1 MRNRRRRRPWD
12 FAITHTTKPFHIAC
26 CRDVWQHSIAT
37 GLHAY
42 LLAIWGWLTGA
53 GWVLAHDQS
62 ASAKSAE
69 EAPAAPAQRTLA
81 TSRKQQHSPQHI
93 RSQSTDGWCVA
104 LTVHKSLSPKPVLAQ
119 IGIVSILS

>member
-1 MRNRRRRRPWD
+1 
-12 FAITHTTKPFHIAC
+12 
-26 CRDVWQHSIAT
+26 VWQHSIAT

-62 ASAKSAE
+62 AKAKSAE

-81 TSRKQQHSPQHI
+81 TPRKQQHSPQHI

-104 LTVHKSLSPKPVLAQ
+104 LAVHKSLSPKPVSPKPVLAQ
-119 IGIVSILS
+119 IGIVSSLS